1 MMRSPKWAA
10 RHQCCAVAGEADDA
24 VDARGLE
31 RFCRLFDEIRVFL
44 LPQSQRNQSLSLA
57 RRRDI
62 HQKWFT
68 YLLEMMAAA

>member
-1 MMRSPKWAA
+1 
-10 RHQCCAVAGEADDA
+10 
-24 VDARGLE
+24 
-31 RFCRLFDEIRVFL
+31 VFL

-62 HQKWFT
+62 HQKWFA